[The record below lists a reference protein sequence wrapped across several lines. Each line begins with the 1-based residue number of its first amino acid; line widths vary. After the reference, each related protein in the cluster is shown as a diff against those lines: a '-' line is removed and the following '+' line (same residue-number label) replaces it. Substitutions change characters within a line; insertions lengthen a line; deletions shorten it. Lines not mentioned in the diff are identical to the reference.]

1 MRSIWVKA
9 VWPAVAAAAATLLA
23 AGCSGGSGQPGTASN
38 GDPFTVQKMDSFAAC
53 MRGHG
58 LPDFYFSPRGSSTPS
73 PGSNGVVLG
82 IGGYQ
87 VTGVNPQT
95 AQFQSAMKACR
106 HIIGQHQPP
115 PGVQEKQLRQLV
127 KAVACM
133 HSHGYPDLPD
143 PSLAPGGGIEQAPA
157 PASVDTSS
165 PQFLKAA
172 KACGMGG

>member
-23 AGCSGGSGQPGTASN
+23 AGCSGGGSGQLAAGGSPGGVS
-38 GDPFTVQKMDSFAAC
+38 VQKMDSFAAC

-58 LPDFYFSPRGSSTPS
+58 LPDFYLSPDSTPPS
-73 PGSNGVVLG
+73 QNSNS

-87 VTGVNPQT
+87 FSGNTGT
-95 AQFQSAMKACR
+95 AQFQSAMKACQ

-172 KACGMGG
+172 KACGGV